1 LRITL
6 NDLRG
11 RRALWTAFYV
21 TLAAGAVPCIAQS
34 PTPGPSVSSPT
45 VLGLEFALLG
55 LIALILLFRL
65 LSHRIVLMGKKDLLA
80 AQKRIETLEA
90 DNACLAEAQEQM
102 RHHAEHDDLTGL
114 WNHRIIVERLHQEVD
129 RSRRES
135 TPLSLILVDLDH
147 FKTVNDTFGHASGD
161 VVLKRIGSIFQRST
175 RSYDWV
181 GRFGG
186 EEFLLILPGSG
197 IAGARSR
204 AEQLRKTVEETCIF
218 DGERDIRITASFGVA
233 SGFPQNYDALLQA
246 SDAAMYRAK
255 ASGRNCVMV
264 GEVETTPVIEPQQF
278 QRR

>member
-1 LRITL
+1 LRITF
-6 NDLRG
+6 NNLR
-11 RRALWTAFYV
+11 RQRAAYLAAI
-21 TLAAGAVPCIAQS
+21 LAAGWGTCIAQS
-34 PTPGPSVSSPT
+34 PTSSSIVSSPT
-45 VLGLEFALLG
+45 VLGLEFGLLG
-55 LIALILLFRL
+55 LIAFGLLLRL
-65 LSHRIVLMGKKDLLA
+65 VSKRMILMGRKGILE
-80 AQKRIETLEA
+80 AQQRIETLEA
-90 DNACLAEAQEQM
+90 ENASLAKAQEQM

-114 WNHRIIVERLHQEVD
+114 WNHRIIVERLHQEID

-233 SGFPQNYDALLQA
+233 SGFPQNYDALLHA
-246 SDAAMYRAK
+246 ADVAMYRAK
-255 ASGRNCVMV
+255 ASGRNCVV
-264 GEVETTPVIEPQQF
+264 LGEVESVATIEPPQF

>member
-1 LRITL
+1 M
-6 NDLRG
+6 
-11 RRALWTAFYV
+11 AFLV
-21 TLAAGAVPCIAQS
+21 TLAAGPIPCMPQS
-34 PTPGPSVSSPT
+34 PASGRGISSPT
-45 VLGLEFALLG
+45 IVGLEFALLG

-65 LSHRIVLMGKKDLLA
+65 LSQRIVLMGKKDLLA
-80 AQKRIETLEA
+80 AQKRIEALEA
-90 DNACLAEAQEQM
+90 DNACLVEAQEQM
-102 RHHAEHDDLTGL
+102 RQHAEQDDLTGL

-129 RSRRES
+129 RSRRQS

-147 FKTVNDTFGHASGD
+147 FKNVNDSFGHPSGD

-197 IAGARSR
+197 VAGARSR
-204 AEQLRKTVEETCIF
+204 AEQLRKMVEDTCIF

-246 SDAAMYRAK
+246 ADAAMYRAK

-264 GEVETTPVIEPQQF
+264 GEVETAPVIEPQQY
-278 QRR
+278 RRS

>member
-1 LRITL
+1 MRITL
-6 NDLRG
+6 NNLRG
-11 RRALWTAFYV
+11 GGRALWIATPV
-21 TLAAGAVPCIAQS
+21 TLAIGAVPCLAQS
-34 PTPGPSVSSPT
+34 SATGPRVSSPT
-45 VLGLEFALLG
+45 VLGLEFGLLG

-65 LSHRIVLMGKKDLLA
+65 LSQRIVLMGKKDLSA

-90 DNACLAEAQEQM
+90 DNACLLEAQEQM

-246 SDAAMYRAK
+246 ADAAMYRAK
-255 ASGRNCVMV
+255 ASGRNCVTV
-264 GEVETTPVIEPQQF
+264 GDVETTPVIEPQF